1 MLPAGQTCCGL
12 PCWSS
17 GALRDARAIAR
28 RTLGLLTASPLP
40 VVVPSP
46 ACASMIRRYPEL
58 LRDDAAAAER
68 AQALARRTHE
78 LGAFL
83 AARPLPPHAGAEA
96 PERAPRRLACQPA
109 CTALHGGGGDACEA
123 LLAVEP
129 GVALEVLPD
138 AASCCGYGG
147 PFAFDQPELSGALL
161 ARKLDSLLAS
171 GAAAVVSSEP
181 GCVLHLDG
189 ALRRRAGSA
198 RALHLAEALA
208 EQAGPED

>member
-1 MLPAGQTCCGL
+1 VLPAGQTCCGL
-12 PCWSS
+12 PAWSS
-17 GALRDARAIAR
+17 GALKEARAIAR
-28 RTLGLLTASPLP
+28 RMLGLLAPSPQP

-68 AQALARRTHE
+68 ARALAARTHE

-83 AARPLPPHAGAEA
+83 AARPELPRAGTQASA
-96 PERAPRRLACQPA
+96 RRLACQPA
-109 CTALHGGGGDACEA
+109 CAALHGGGGDACLA
-123 LLAVEP
+123 LLAGVP
-129 GVALEVLPD
+129 GVALQALPD

-147 PFAFDQPELSGALL
+147 PFAFEQPDLSGALL
-161 ARKLDSLLAS
+161 ARKLKAVLAS
-171 GAAAVVSSEP
+171 GALAVVSSEP

-189 ALRRRAGSA
+189 ALRRRAAGV

-208 EQAGPED
+208 EQAEPED